1 LIIALFLAVPGR
13 ATCAGNAELSAIS
26 LYPRFRSTAGAERPL
41 SDLEITKVNYR
52 SGSAAPVRDHRMQTF
67 GLEIV
72 AIVGR
77 RARTTAVAI
86 TDFRGGVCERQ
97 VPKWTGRSLVKPPP
111 APMGRQCQLATLGC
125 SRSASK
131 LSRWSIGMRERPLR
145 PSTTLSPA
153 RAKGKFQGRP
163 VVRWENRR
171 RLLWLG
177 SASTADRTAD
187 ARLASQVGQHR
198 KTANDR
204 FGEWLRVLG
213 HRQTKGAATD
223 IPNLM
228 PPRHTSTPPSAV
240 ACHRQ
245 LPGISLGPCSRRRRP
260 GVVTRRLAPGVGAHR
275 WP

>member
-1 LIIALFLAVPGR
+1 MLLRLSNGWHPRVRPFGRQRGCLRRNVRLAPDS
-13 ATCAGNAELSAIS
+13 SAIS

-86 TDFRGGVCERQ
+86 TDFRGGVRERQ

-153 RAKGKFQGRP
+153 RAKGKFQGRA

-171 RLLWLG
+171 RLLW
-177 SASTADRTAD
+177 
-187 ARLASQVGQHR
+187 
-198 KTANDR
+198 
-204 FGEWLRVLG
+204 
-213 HRQTKGAATD
+213 
-223 IPNLM
+223 
-228 PPRHTSTPPSAV
+228 V
-240 ACHRQ
+240 ACGPSGFRLHR
-245 LPGISLGPCSRRRRP
+245 PEPAVRSRQIAAEIAYA
-260 GVVTRRLAPGVGAHR
+260 TTN
-275 WP
+275 